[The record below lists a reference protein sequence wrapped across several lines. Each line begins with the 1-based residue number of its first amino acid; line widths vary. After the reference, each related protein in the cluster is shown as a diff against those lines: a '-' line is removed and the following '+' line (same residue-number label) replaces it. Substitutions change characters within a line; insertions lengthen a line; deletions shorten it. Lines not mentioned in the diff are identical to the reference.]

1 MSIERDDRQ
10 LQSEPL
16 TGTRTES
23 DDDGVVIPGSA
34 PPLSPGRI
42 DVNPDD
48 QAGVDELPGNEMQRP
63 RDGETVFPPRAKR
76 PMSMSTTPKWMTHL
90 TRASLRAP

>member
-1 MSIERDDRQ
+1 MSVERDDRQ
-10 LQSEPL
+10 PQSEPL

-34 PPLSPGRI
+34 PPLSPGSI

-63 RDGETVFPPRAKR
+63 RDGENGVPTEGETPDVDVDNAEMDDAPNPR
-76 PMSMSTTPKWMTHL
+76 
-90 TRASLRAP
+90 

>member
-1 MSIERDDRQ
+1 MMSIERDDRQ
-10 LQSEPL
+10 PQSGPP

-48 QAGVDELPGNEMQRP
+48 QPGVDELSGNEMQRP
-63 RDGETVFPPRAKR
+63 RDRKNGVPIEGETPDIDVDNAEMDDAPDPR
-76 PMSMSTTPKWMTHL
+76 
-90 TRASLRAP
+90 